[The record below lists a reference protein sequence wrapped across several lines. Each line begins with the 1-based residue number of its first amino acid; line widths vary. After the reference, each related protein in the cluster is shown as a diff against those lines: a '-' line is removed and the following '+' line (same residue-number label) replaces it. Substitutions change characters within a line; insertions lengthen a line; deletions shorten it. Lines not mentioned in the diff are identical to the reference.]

1 MNASSNTPARQGAK
15 LPVRV
20 PPVWKKDGMDPEV
33 IAEMTGY
40 DSAEDMIR
48 DAMLLIQASDEDEPV
63 SPAGNE
69 VALRR
74 LNNVLKHARASRVRL
89 VTRHHGSYVE
99 IRVEDDG
106 EGFDAANAQR
116 GRGLKSQQRRARHLG
131 GHVRIDTSPG
141 HGTRLSL
148 RLPVIR
154 KELPSQQDSG

>member
-1 MNASSNTPARQGAK
+1 MAYQVT
-15 LPVRV
+15 
-20 PPVWKKDGMDPEV
+20 
-33 IAEMTGY
+33 
-40 DSAEDMIR
+40 AEDMIR

-89 VTRHHGSYVE
+89 VTRHHGNYVE

-106 EGFDAANAQR
+106 AGFDLQTIQH
-116 GRGLKSQQRRARHLG
+116 GRGLKSQIKRAQRLG
-131 GHVRIDTSPG
+131 GKLRIDSSPG

-148 RLPVIR
+148 RLPVER
-154 KELPSQQDSG
+154 KT